1 MKCHPLQVHK
11 ESIDRLSEIFRV
23 AMEKNGVL
31 PKDPWRAKRLAAW
44 LEGMGGR
51 FHPGSFS
58 RRDWGCPIDTQNF
71 VNFRVTCPKFSVK
84 KGRWLPRLRGDR
96 ATRFV
101 HIEIPW
107 ALADKILMM
116 GFLP

>member
-1 MKCHPLQVHK
+1 MDK
-11 ESIDRLSEIFRV
+11 LSKVFHD
-23 AMEKNGVL
+23 AMERRGIL

-58 RRDWGCPIDTQNF
+58 LREWSRKDTQNF
-71 VNFRVTCPKFSVK
+71 VNFKVVCPQVVRN
-84 KGRWLPRLRGDR
+84 GRIYRIRGIR
-96 ATRFV
+96 ETRYV
-101 HIEIPW
+101 NIEIPW
-107 ALADKILMM
+107 SLADKILMM